1 MGRIFS
7 TKTPGML
14 TEFVSDYVVFDLET
28 TGISCS
34 NDQIVEISGVKVI
47 GGKVTDQFST
57 LVNPGRPIPW
67 QASQVNGITDDM
79 VADAPYIDDV
89 LGDFLKFT
97 GRLVLVGHNIKSFDL
112 KFIYRESERLFGRTP
127 INDYVDTLVLARS
140 MFPDLPH
147 HRLGDMADYFGLTNE
162 QAHRAL
168 GDAVV
173 NQKIYEKM
181 GEMLKESPELLKK
194 CPKCGCLMKKRA
206 GKFGPFWGCSGYPD
220 CRHTEN
226 IR

>member
-1 MGRIFS
+1 MGRISS

-34 NDQIVEISGVKVI
+34 VDQIVEISGVKVI

-89 LGDFLKFT
+89 LGQFLKFAGT
-97 GRLVLVGHNIKSFDL
+97 LVLVGHNIKSFDL

-127 INDYVDTLVLARS
+127 INDYVDTLVLARI

-168 GDAVV
+168 V
-173 NQKIYEKM
+173 M
-181 GEMLKESPELLKK
+181 P
-194 CPKCGCLMKKRA
+194 
-206 GKFGPFWGCSGYPD
+206 W
-220 CRHTEN
+220 
-226 IR
+226 